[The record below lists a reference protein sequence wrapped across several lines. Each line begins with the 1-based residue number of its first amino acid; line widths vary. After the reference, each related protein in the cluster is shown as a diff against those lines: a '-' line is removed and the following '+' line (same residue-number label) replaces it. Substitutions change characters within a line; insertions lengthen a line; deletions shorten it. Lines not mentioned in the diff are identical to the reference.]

1 MKQIALER
9 IKFLIK
15 ELEQGN
21 PHTNEWIIE
30 ELNEILLLIFKSEL

>member
-1 MKQIALER
+1 MKQTAVER

-30 ELNEILLLIFKSEL
+30 ELNEILLLTFKSE

>member
-1 MKQIALER
+1 MTAVER

-21 PHTNEWIIE
+21 SHTNEWIIE
-30 ELNEILLLIFKSEL
+30 ELNEILLLTFKLE